1 MEPAAVVEW
10 TLIEECPFPKDLPEI
25 LIEGEVPVRAFK
37 TLRDAAVFTNL
48 RLIVRDSQGIT
59 GKKVEM
65 YSLPYR
71 SINMWSSE
79 TAGFLGANTEMEL
92 WTRAGQIKLKLGDRV
107 DVRELDLLI
116 SRVALI
122 P

>member
-107 DVRELDLLI
+107 NVRELDLLI